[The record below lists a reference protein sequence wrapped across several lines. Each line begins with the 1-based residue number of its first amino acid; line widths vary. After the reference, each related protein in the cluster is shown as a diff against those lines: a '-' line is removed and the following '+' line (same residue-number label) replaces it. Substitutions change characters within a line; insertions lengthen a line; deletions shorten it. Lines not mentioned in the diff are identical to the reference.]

1 MAAYG
6 VMDKRKNQE
15 KVPSAADKY
24 WRVLIKIDGEFETL
38 LLTDSELK
46 RCRDRS
52 QKNPEDLVT
61 PTFMDTVRS
70 MGAS

>member
-6 VMDKRKNQE
+6 VMDKKKNEE
-15 KVPSAADKY
+15 KVPSAAEKY
-24 WRVLIKIDGEFETL
+24 WRVLIKVEGELETL

-52 QKNPEDLVT
+52 KKNPEDLVA
-61 PTFMDTVRS
+61 PTLMDTIRS

>member
-6 VMDKRKNQE
+6 VMDKKKNEE
-15 KVPSAADKY
+15 KAPSAAEKY
-24 WRVLIKIDGEFETL
+24 WRVLIKIDGELETL

-52 QKNPEDLVT
+52 QKNPEDLVA
-61 PTFMDTVRS
+61 PTLVDTIRS